1 MREATRRCEMYSRQ
15 AVLMGKEDINTKE
28 DADAFLERTERE
40 LMALERKRKDLYNSI
55 RRCNDPE
62 VKAEVQTAIHALTAE
77 MKPLRRQSSDIK
89 NVLERS
95 GVMREMVEAEEK
107 MRREK
112 LEREYFLYPKEKAEL
127 KNTMPKSSEPQA
139 KAPARKD
146 DRAR

>member
-1 MREATRRCEMYSRQ
+1 M
-15 AVLMGKEDINTKE
+15 
-28 DADAFLERTERE
+28 ERTERE

-62 VKAEVQTAIHALTAE
+62 VKAEVQTTIHALSAE
-77 MKPLRRQSSDIK
+77 MKPLRREISDIK

-127 KNTMPKSSEPQA
+127 KNTIPKSSEPQSQV
-139 KAPARKD
+139 PARKD

>member
-1 MREATRRCEMYSRQ
+1 
-15 AVLMGKEDINTKE
+15 
-28 DADAFLERTERE
+28 
-40 LMALERKRKDLYNSI
+40 MALERKRKDLNNSI

-62 VKAEVQTAIHALTAE
+62 IKAEVQEEIHALTAE
-77 MKPLRRQSSDIK
+77 MKPLRQQISDIK

-95 GVMREMVEAEEK
+95 DVMREMVEAEEK